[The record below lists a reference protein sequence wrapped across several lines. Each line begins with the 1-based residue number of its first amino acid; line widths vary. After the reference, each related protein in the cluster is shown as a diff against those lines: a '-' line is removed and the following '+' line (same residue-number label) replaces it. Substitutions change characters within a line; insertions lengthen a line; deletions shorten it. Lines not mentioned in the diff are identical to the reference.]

1 MKGKNNMD
9 FSKMLQQAQEMQKK
23 MTEAKDSLKNIS
35 AEGQAGGGSV
45 KVIMNGNCDMV
56 SLHIDQETLKE
67 DKSIIEDLI
76 VAAANNAKKNAEAK
90 AQEEMSKL
98 TGGIKLPEGFKFPF

>member
-1 MKGKNNMD
+1 MD

-45 KVIMNGNCDMV
+45 KVIMNGNCEMI
-56 SLHIDQETLKE
+56 SLDIDQETLKE

-76 VAAANNAKKNAEAK
+76 VAAANNAKKMLR
-90 AQEEMSKL
+90 QKL
-98 TGGIKLPEGFKFPF
+98 KKKCPN